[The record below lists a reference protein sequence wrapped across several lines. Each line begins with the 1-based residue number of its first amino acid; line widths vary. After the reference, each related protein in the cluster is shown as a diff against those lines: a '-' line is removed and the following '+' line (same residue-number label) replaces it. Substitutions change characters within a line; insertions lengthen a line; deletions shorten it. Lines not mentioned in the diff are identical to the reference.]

1 MGTNPTRLASN
12 LSAAVVA
19 GIAAWSS
26 YHHMVSVAL
35 SVGERP
41 DVAYVL
47 PLSVDGMLVVASVA
61 MVDDRRNGL
70 KVRWSA
76 RLAFVAGVTAS
87 VAANVAAAQPTVGAR
102 IVAAWPA
109 VALLLTVELLSRTG
123 RLLTRN
129 RAGAPA
135 AAPVVPVAV
144 PAPVAPVAVA
154 APVPPQA
161 RPVSAPPI
169 GVNGYAAEAH
179 AYGPERSYME
189 ETVPPRRAA
198 APMPEPVDPYPT
210 PVSPAVPASTPLPPA
225 NVPSTTVPSATLPS
239 TTLPSSTRIAVA
251 QALPPAGPTATRQ
264 ASERR
269 ARAAAQPTAAPRT
282 SARVSSARP
291 SRAADR
297 TDAAD

>member
-1 MGTNPTRLASN
+1 MSTNTTRLASN

-61 MVDDRRNGL
+61 MVDDRRNGRR
-70 KVRWSA
+70 VRWSA
-76 RLAFVAGVTAS
+76 RIAFATGVVAS
-87 VAANVAAAQPTVGAR
+87 VAANVAAAEPSVGAR

-129 RAGAPA
+129 EEPA
-135 AAPVVPVAV
+135 AEEPSY
-144 PAPVAPVAVA
+144 
-154 APVPPQA
+154 PQA
-161 RPVSAPPI
+161 YQVD
-169 GVNGYAAEAH
+169 E
-179 AYGPERSYME
+179 
-189 ETVPPRRAA
+189 
-198 APMPEPVDPYPT
+198 PMPSYVDELGPRHAGPPDPFPT
-210 PVSPAVPASTPLPPA
+210 PVSPAVSGVPVHSGVPVGSGAPAGSTAVPA
-225 NVPSTTVPSATLPS
+225 T

-251 QALPPAGPTATRQ
+251 QALPPAGPTAARH

-269 ARAAAQPTAAPRT
+269 ARAAQSSSPTTRT

-291 SRAADR
+291 RPAAE
-297 TDAAD
+297 DAES